1 MPASDGKP
9 LPFETLF
16 YDTVD
21 PSWNTGRH
29 TKALWLSRHILRG
42 KKQPDVVYDVEE
54 QLYRRSPSSFLLSS
68 RFTGVRQANSSSTFL
83 PTLSPSDC
91 KEVPR
96 VDMAMIDGYVDRW
109 VDHVWL
115 VDAII
120 PPSTS
125 VTRAVFKTTR
135 MPVLGTPL
143 ALVTVDADQDQR
155 DDINTPHDKYVGML
169 PYYTGSLDAVGFKTD
184 EDLKRRLRYGQRFV
198 LGVRHLSRSG
208 IFIGDLGLRN
218 TVISAP
224 PPDDRLIL
232 IDFEPLS
239 FYTNAGGLIAPE
251 ADGSW
256 DNVSQDSDGK
266 LVYEHCDNPVS
277 KISTIRTEW
286 ANTPQA
292 LERLE
297 VFGVGTTLAALLKC
311 SACFPWKKSLQP
323 FSIHRTDPNI
333 PSKEADEE
341 WEARIPP
348 AFKDLVQRC
357 CSYDP
362 RDRPLLDEIVS
373 TLEQWA

>member
-1 MPASDGKP
+1 MPQEALTEARRLASFP
-9 LPFETLF
+9 PH
-16 YDTVD
+16 
-21 PSWNTGRH
+21 PS
-29 TKALWLSRHILRG
+29 
-42 KKQPDVVYDVEE
+42 
-54 QLYRRSPSSFLLSS
+54 
-68 RFTGVRQANSSSTFL
+68 
-83 PTLSPSDC
+83 
-91 KEVPR
+91 
-96 VDMAMIDGYVDRW
+96 
-109 VDHVWL
+109 
-115 VDAII
+115 
-120 PPSTS
+120 
-125 VTRAVFKTTR
+125 
-135 MPVLGTPL
+135 VLGTPL